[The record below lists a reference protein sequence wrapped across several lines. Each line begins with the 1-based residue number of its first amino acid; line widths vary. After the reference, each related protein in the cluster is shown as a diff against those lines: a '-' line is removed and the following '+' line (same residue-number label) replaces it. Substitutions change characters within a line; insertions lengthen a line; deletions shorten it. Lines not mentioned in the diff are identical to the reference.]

1 MYGIAK
7 KEQEKNG
14 GKFMKRII
22 VRIVKKENDERD
34 LQNEF
39 LKNMQNEGISLEDM
53 VEEALDIVNEYQEK
67 IRSLKVENA
76 KLKAVLCSRYFRQD
90 EL

>member
-1 MYGIAK
+1 
-7 KEQEKNG
+7 
-14 GKFMKRII
+14 MKRII

-76 KLKAVLCSRYFRQD
+76 KLKAVLCSHYFC
-90 EL
+90 

>member
-1 MYGIAK
+1 
-7 KEQEKNG
+7 
-14 GKFMKRII
+14 MKRII

-39 LKNMQNEGISLEDM
+39 LKNMQNEDIFLEDM

-67 IRSLKVENA
+67 MRSLKVENA
-76 KLKAVLCSRYFRQD
+76 KLKAVLCSCYFCQD
-90 EL
+90 KL

>member
-1 MYGIAK
+1 
-7 KEQEKNG
+7 
-14 GKFMKRII
+14 MKRII

-76 KLKAVLCSRYFRQD
+76 KLKAVLCSHYFCQD

>member
-1 MYGIAK
+1 MYGFAK

-14 GKFMKRII
+14 GKFMKRLI
-22 VRIVKKENDERD
+22 VHIVKKENDERD

-39 LKNMQNEGISLEDM
+39 LKNMQNEDVSLEDM
-53 VEEALDIVNEYQEK
+53 IEEALDIVNEYQEK
-67 IRSLKVENA
+67 VRSLTVENA
-76 KLKAVLCSRYFRQD
+76 KLRAVLYSRYFCQD

>member
-1 MYGIAK
+1 M
-7 KEQEKNG
+7 E
-14 GKFMKRII
+14 RII

-76 KLKAVLCSRYFRQD
+76 KLKAVLCSHYFCQD

>member
-1 MYGIAK
+1 MYGIVK

-22 VRIVKKENDERD
+22 VCIVKKENDERD

-76 KLKAVLCSRYFRQD
+76 KLKAVLCSRYFCQD